1 MSADIPFIGKGWSFP
16 PEFTKG
22 STGIKIVTGQQD
34 IEQSLYILLSTRL
47 GERFMLPD
55 FGCDLNILLFEPIDE
70 DLQKR
75 LDDMI
80 RGAILLYESRITVND
95 IVFDH
100 RMEDGVVN
108 IDIQYTIRTTNTR
121 TNIVYPFYL
130 HEGTNL

>member
-22 STGIKIVTGQQD
+22 NTGIKIVTGQED

-55 FGCDLNILLFEPIDE
+55 FGADLNILLFEPIDE

-80 RGAILLYESRITVND
+80 RGAILLYESRINVDD

-100 RMEDGVVN
+100 IMEEGIVN